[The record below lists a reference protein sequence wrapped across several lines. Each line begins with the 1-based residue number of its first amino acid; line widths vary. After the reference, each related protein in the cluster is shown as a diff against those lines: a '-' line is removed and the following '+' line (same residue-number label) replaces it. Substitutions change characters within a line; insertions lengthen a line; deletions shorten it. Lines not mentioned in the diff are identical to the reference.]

1 MRRLFEDENRVAF
14 FAISVLLT
22 AAFATSSVAGTVV
35 NKYPTITAD
44 PVLLAHGPSIPP
56 DPWEGVRL
64 AHGPQKAHM
73 ITI

>member
-14 FAISVLLT
+14 FAIPFLLT
-22 AAFATSSVAGTVV
+22 AAFASSSVPGTVV
-35 NKYPTITAD
+35 NIYPTITAD

-64 AHGPQKAHM
+64 AHGPSQKP
-73 ITI
+73 IGS